1 MGLRRQAWQ
10 LHRLPF
16 PLYWDDARDGIPARF
31 DIGFPLP
38 ENKERGDI
46 AGHHCWAEFYAQKIG
61 WVPVEISEAWKAKQK
76 RDYFFG
82 AIDASRVQFST
93 GRDLT
98 LVRRQ
103 DGPPLNYFVYPY
115 VEVDSKPYD
124 RIEKQFRFEEIK
136 PASTQAASGSPA
148 P

>member
-1 MGLRRQAWQ
+1 MRRSC
-10 LHRLPF
+10 RYSP
-16 PLYWDDARDGIPARF
+16 
-31 DIGFPLP
+31 
-38 ENKERGDI
+38 
-46 AGHHCWAEFYAQKIG
+46 
-61 WVPVEISEAWKAKQK
+61 